1 MTTSSRLMQLL
12 QRPEYYGKVNLDA
25 ASNMVKLCGLA
36 DWIKDEFDAS
46 SVSVAVGIEDNV
58 CAIEVVV
65 PDIILE
71 RGRQNRFFED
81 ITTAD
86 FLSFS
91 KAPGGDLA
99 IRFGVKGFYTNEQ

>member
-46 SVSVAVGIEDNV
+46 SVSVAVGKEDNV

-71 RGRQNRFFED
+71 RGRRNRFFED
-81 ITTAD
+81 ISYAD

-91 KAPGGDLA
+91 KSQDGNLA
-99 IRFGVKGFYTNEQ
+99 VRFGVKDFYANEQ